1 MDFLLQFDGNILLWI
16 QEYLRSDLWTWFW
29 INITKLG
36 NSGFIWLATAI
47 LMLFF
52 KKTRNVGIVSLC
64 SIALCFLI
72 TNVGL
77 KNIVA
82 RPRPYTQ
89 IAELMILTHPET
101 SFSFPSGHTANSFA
115 IALIYYRM
123 LPKKYGI
130 TAVVLATL
138 IGLSRLYI
146 GVHYPTDVIG
156 GLFVALFTSSVVY
169 FIYQRIMSNNTI
181 LKSH

>member
-1 MDFLLQFDGNILLWI
+1 MDFLLELDGNILLWI
-16 QEYLRSDLWTWFW
+16 QEYLRSDLWSWFW

-36 NSGFIWLATAI
+36 NSGFIWLTTAI

-52 KKTRNVGIVSLC
+52 KKTRKVGIVALC

-72 TNVGL
+72 TNIGL
-77 KNIVA
+77 KNLVA

-89 IAELMILTHPET
+89 LPELMILTHPES

-115 IALIYYRM
+115 IALIYFRM

-130 TAVVLATL
+130 AAVILAAL
-138 IGLSRLYI
+138 IGFSRLYI

-156 GLFVALFTSSVVY
+156 GFLVALFASSIVY
-169 FIYQRIMSNNTI
+169 FIYQKIF
-181 LKSH
+181 LKKAVIK

>member
-36 NSGFIWLATAI
+36 NSGFIWLTTAI

-52 KKTRNVGIVSLC
+52 KKTRKIGIVSLC

-115 IALIYYRM
+115 VALIYYRM

-156 GLFVALFTSSVVY
+156 GFFVALFASSVVY
-169 FIYQRIMSNNTI
+169 FIHQKYLFNNS
-181 LKSH
+181 KS

>member
-1 MDFLLQFDGNILLWI
+1 MNFLLQLDDNILLWI
-16 QEYLRSDLWTWFW
+16 QEYLRNDLWNWLW
-29 INITKLG
+29 INITNLG
-36 NSGFIWLATAI
+36 NSGFIWLTTAI

-52 KKTRNVGIVSLC
+52 KKTRNVGIVALC

-89 IAELMILTHPET
+89 IAELMILTHPES

-115 IALIYYRM
+115 VALIYYRM

-156 GLFVALFTSSVVY
+156 GFFVALFASNVVY
-169 FIYQRIMSNNTI
+169 FIHQKYFVN
-181 LKSH
+181 KSKS

>member
-36 NSGFIWLATAI
+36 NSGFIWLTTAI

-52 KKTRNVGIVSLC
+52 KKTRKIGIVSLC

>member
-36 NSGFIWLATAI
+36 NSGFIWLTTAI

-52 KKTRNVGIVSLC
+52 KKTRKIGIVSLC

-156 GLFVALFTSSVVY
+156 GFFVALFASSVVY
-169 FIYQRIMSNNTI
+169 FIHQKYLFNNS
-181 LKSH
+181 KS

>member
-36 NSGFIWLATAI
+36 NSGFIWLTTAI
-47 LMLFF
+47 LMSFF

-115 IALIYYRM
+115 VALIYYRM

-156 GLFVALFTSSVVY
+156 GFFVALFASSVVY
-169 FIYQRIMSNNTI
+169 FIHQKYLFNNS
-181 LKSH
+181 KS